1 MVGFLEVSLIVLM
14 FVTILVWAVLITFL
28 WWELLQ
34 LKRIRQEMEELP
46 AKLSEALKF
55 IEETDGVSHE
65 LKEEIT
71 PMIMGAGSDLKIAA
85 DDMRTS
91 IETIL
96 KSLKETPVWVT
107 QLITAID
114 MKIES
119 RISKIEKGIKELKG

>member
-1 MVGFLEVSLIVLM
+1 MIGMLEVTLVVVM

-46 AKLSEALKF
+46 TKLSEALKF
-55 IEETDGVSHE
+55 IEDTGGISRE
-65 LKEEIT
+65 LKEEVL

-96 KSLKETPVWVT
+96 KSFKETPNWVT
-107 QLITAID
+107 QLIAVIE
-114 MKIES
+114 MKLES
-119 RISKIEKGIKELKG
+119 KIGKIEKAIKELK